1 MTEYQ
6 LVVLQYCNV
15 RVSDFYLTVML
26 VDVHSLGLEHASG
39 QL

>member
-6 LVVLQYCNV
+6 LVVLQHCKV

-26 VDVHSLGLEHASG
+26 VDVHSLNLEHASG